1 MSEKLKNICS
11 DLITKCINEV
21 KDENNMDKIKKE
33 VLDPCVQY
41 ILKKIYPYVLIT
53 CIIFVLIFLMT
64 ITILIILIFNKKIN
78 SIKNNSNIINK

>member
-1 MSEKLKNICS
+1 MSEKLKTICS
-11 DLITKCINEV
+11 DLINKCINEI
-21 KDENNMDKIKKE
+21 KDENNMDKIKKD

-41 ILKKIYPYVLIT
+41 ILKKIYPYILIT

-78 SIKNNSNIINK
+78 SIKNNATIINN